1 MAIMIATG
9 NKNKVRE
16 YKEMLEPLGFTVHDT
31 SELTGYVE
39 PVEDGTTFAEN
50 ALIKARGVY
59 DHVAMISIADDSGLS
74 IRALNNEPGIYSA
87 RYMEGHEYP
96 EKNRSLIKRLEG
108 CEDRYAWFTCAIAL
122 IDHNGNPHVFEGI
135 MEGEIAFEPAGSNG
149 FGYDPIFM
157 LPELG
162 KTSAELKPEEKNAI
176 SHRGQATRKL
186 IAYLKE
192 EYGNE

>member
-1 MAIMIATG
+1 MIVASNNKGKIEEIKSILNRDIYSLKDKNINIDIEENGKTFIENATIKAKAI
-9 NKNKVRE
+9 
-16 YKEMLEPLGFTVHDT
+16 Y
-31 SELTGYVE
+31 ELTHEEV
-39 PVEDGTTFAEN
+39 
-50 ALIKARGVY
+50 
-59 DHVAMISIADDSGLS
+59 IADDSGLS

-87 RYMEGHEYP
+87 RYMEGHDYP
-96 EKNRSLIKRLEG
+96 EKNRNLIERLKDSD
-108 CEDRYAWFTCAIAL
+108 DRYAWFTCAIAL
-122 IDHNGNPHVFEGI
+122 IDHNGAPHVFEGI

-162 KTSAELKPEEKNAI
+162 KTSAQLKPEEKNAI